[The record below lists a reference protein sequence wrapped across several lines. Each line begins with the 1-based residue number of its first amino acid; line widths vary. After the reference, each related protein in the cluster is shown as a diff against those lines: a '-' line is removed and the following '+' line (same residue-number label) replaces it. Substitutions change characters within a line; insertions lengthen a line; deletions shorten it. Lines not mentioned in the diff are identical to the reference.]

1 MKKRFSSVLALLVAM
16 VLSISLASCNTEP
29 LTVEDFIQSDSFK
42 QEVDEV
48 RSQLDEQGIDI
59 EFKAEGNK
67 LVYVYHLQQELSDD
81 EASLYKGIMEA
92 SSSEMTNL
100 LKGVYDDMVEFIGD
114 DADVSVSMEYYDS
127 ADKLLASFTYP
138 ES

>member
-1 MKKRFSSVLALLVAM
+1 MKKRFSAVLALLVAM

-81 EASLYKGIMEA
+81 EGFPL
-92 SSSEMTNL
+92 
-100 LKGVYDDMVEFIGD
+100 
-114 DADVSVSMEYYDS
+114 
-127 ADKLLASFTYP
+127 
-138 ES
+138 